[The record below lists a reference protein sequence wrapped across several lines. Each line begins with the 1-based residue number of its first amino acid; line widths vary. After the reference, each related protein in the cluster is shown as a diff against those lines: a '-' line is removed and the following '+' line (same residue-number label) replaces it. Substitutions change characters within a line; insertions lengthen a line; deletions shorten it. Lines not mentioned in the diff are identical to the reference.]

1 MTYVYFDITI
11 GGTEVGKVV
20 MMLYDLEVPKT
31 VHNFKCLCT
40 SEMGNGKTTGK
51 ALSYAGS
58 IFHRVI
64 PGNQI
69 LHTSILVSV

>member
-1 MTYVYFDITI
+1 MSYVYFDITI

-40 SEMGNGKTTGK
+40 SVMGNGKTTGK

-69 LHTSILVSV
+69 SHTSILMSV